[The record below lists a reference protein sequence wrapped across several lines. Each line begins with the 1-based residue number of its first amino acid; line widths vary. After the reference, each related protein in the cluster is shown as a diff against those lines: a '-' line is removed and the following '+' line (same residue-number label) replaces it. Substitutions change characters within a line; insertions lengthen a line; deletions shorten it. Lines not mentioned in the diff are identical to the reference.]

1 MKVDK
6 MSEIK
11 IMTKNDADFATG
23 LTNLEKW
30 ANRKSD
36 FERLIKLNPNGNFV
50 AFENDK
56 RVAIITSA
64 IFGKLA
70 FVGNLIVPQKYRG
83 KGIGRGLMEHA
94 LKYLGERKKVST
106 IELDGDFPAV
116 ELYRKLG
123 FRDKYFSF
131 RFCRKPA
138 DSPSGEIEAS
148 IVDPCQIIEID
159 NRLINVPKI
168 SRDKFLTEFISL
180 HNGQVYV
187 TGENKSSGYSVVR
200 KCFGDYYVVGPTMA
214 ENPKDA
220 ELLIQ
225 SVINNYSLEVIYA
238 GVPEIN
244 RDAVEI
250 MLNNGF
256 HYEQPSLRMYLG
268 GKIDYEKNIYT
279 IISGD
284 VG

>member
-1 MKVDK
+1 
-6 MSEIK
+6 MSKIK
-11 IMTKNDADFATG
+11 IMTQNDVDFAVG
-23 LTNLEKW
+23 LTNVEKW
-30 ANRKSD
+30 ANGKDD
-36 FERLIKLNPNGNFV
+36 FERLIKLNPDGNFV

-56 RVAIITSA
+56 RVGIIASA

-83 KGIGRGLMEHA
+83 KGIGRGLMEYV
-94 LKYLGERKKVST
+94 LKYLGQHKKVST

-138 DSPSGEIEAS
+138 DCSTGEIEAS
-148 IVDPCQIIEID
+148 IVDPAKIIELD
-159 NRLINVPKI
+159 NKLIVVPEV
-168 SRDKFLTEFISL
+168 SRDKFLTEFINL

-187 TGENKSSGYSVVR
+187 TGDSKSSGYSVVR
-200 KCFGDYYVVGPTMA
+200 QCFGDYYVIGPTMA
-214 ENPKDA
+214 KNPKDA
-220 ELLIQ
+220 KLLIK
-225 SVINNYSLEVIYA
+225 SIINNYSSEVIYV

-244 RDAVEI
+244 RDAVNI

-268 GKIDYEKNIYT
+268 EKIDYEKNIYT